1 MGKITYA
8 TCARSVEAY
17 ADCESIFSL
26 IQEKVAKG
34 ANLDPDN
41 IDLDFVDN
49 KFCSTFSIGDECAAI
64 DMDAVF
70 SGLAEL
76 LCNDIAANA
85 TDFDFEYTEGCEE
98 FDDWKIF
105 IKGSESHDVQV
116 ETWAATRE
124 DPGDTEIHGEE
135 LDFDEKKAL
144 AWAKEQ
150 VEEIEAEDIQK
161 IFAKEN
167 FIPRKELVES
177 RYDRKKNGFLKTK
190 HVASEDLLEKEKAV
204 IAAMNFSDEELEAV
218 FSQVGF
224 GWIISDDCELEESSY
239 DPSDDYELCDY

>member
-1 MGKITYA
+1 MGKIT
-8 TCARSVEAY
+8 CAALKRDVEAY

-98 FDDWKIF
+98 FDDWKIY
-105 IKGSESHDVQV
+105 IKGIESHNVQV

-124 DPGDTEIHGEE
+124 EPGYREVHGEE

-144 AWAKEQ
+144 IWAKEQ
-150 VEEIEAEDIQK
+150 VKK
-161 IFAKEN
+161 INTENIKKLFAKEN
-167 FIPRKELVES
+167 FIPRKEWVEG
-177 RYDRKKNGFLKTK
+177 RYDRKVKGFLKIE
-190 HVASEDLLEKEKAV
+190 HVASDSLLEKEKAV
-204 IAAMNFSDEELEAV
+204 IAAMNFSDEELETA

-224 GWIISDDCELEESSY
+224 GWIISDDYELEESSY
-239 DPSDDYELCDY
+239 DPSDDYC

>member
-8 TCARSVEAY
+8 TCARDVEAY

-70 SGLAEL
+70 SSLAEL

-167 FIPRKELVES
+167 FIPRKEWVEG
-177 RYDRKKNGFLKTK
+177 RYDRKEKDFLEIK

-204 IAAMNFSDEELEAV
+204 IAAMNFSNEELEEA
-218 FSQVGF
+218 FSRVWF
-224 GWIISDDCELEESSY
+224 GWIISDDYELEESSY

>member
-8 TCARSVEAY
+8 TCARDVEAY

-98 FDDWKIF
+98 FDDWKIC
-105 IKGSESHDVQV
+105 IKGTESHDVQV

-167 FIPRKELVES
+167 FIPRKEWVEG
-177 RYDRKKNGFLKTK
+177 RYDRKEKDFLKIK

-204 IAAMNFSDEELEAV
+204 IAAMNFSDEELETAL
-218 FSQVGF
+218 SQVGF
-224 GWIISDDCELEESSY
+224 GWIISDDYELGESSY
-239 DPSDDYELCDY
+239 DPSDDYDL

>member
-1 MGKITYA
+1 MGRITYA
-8 TCARSVEAY
+8 RCVRDVEAY

-26 IQEKVAKG
+26 IQGKVAKSSD
-34 ANLDPDN
+34 LEPDD
-41 IDLDFVDN
+41 IDFDFIDN
-49 KFCSTFSIGDECAAI
+49 KFCLYFIGDECAAI

-144 AWAKEQ
+144 VWAKEQ
-150 VEEIEAEDIQK
+150 VKEIEAEDLQK

-167 FIPRKELVES
+167 FIPRKEWVES
-177 RYDRKKNGFLKTK
+177 RYDKKKNGFLKTK

-204 IAAMNFSDEELEAV
+204 IAAMNFSNEELEAV

-224 GWIISDDCELEESSY
+224 GWIISDDYELGESSY
-239 DPSDDYELCDY
+239 DPFDDYDLCDY

>member
-1 MGKITYA
+1 MGKITCA
-8 TCARSVEAY
+8 ACARDVEAY

-26 IQEKVAKG
+26 IQEKAAKIV
-34 ANLDPDN
+34 NLEPED
-41 IDLDFVDN
+41 IDFGFIDGRFCLD
-49 KFCSTFSIGDECAAI
+49 FSIGDEIAVI

-85 TDFDFEYTEGCEE
+85 VDFDFEYTEGCEE
-98 FDDWKIF
+98 FDDWKIC
-105 IKGSESHDVQV
+105 IKGTESHNVQV

-124 DPGDTEIHGEE
+124 DPGDAEVYGEG
-135 LDFDEKKAL
+135 LDFDEKKAS

-150 VEEIEAEDIQK
+150 VGRIEAEDIQK

-167 FIPRKELVES
+167 FIPRKEWVEG
-177 RYDRKKNGFLKTK
+177 RYDRKEKDFLEIK
-190 HVASEDLLEKEKAV
+190 HVASEDFLEKEKAV
-204 IAAMNFSDEELEAV
+204 IAAMNFSNEELEEA
-218 FSQVGF
+218 FSRVWF
-224 GWIISDDCELEESSY
+224 GWIISDDYELEESSY

>member
-1 MGKITYA
+1 MGKIT
-8 TCARSVEAY
+8 CAALKRDVEAY

-49 KFCSTFSIGDECAAI
+49 KFCSTFSIGNECAAI

-98 FDDWKIF
+98 FDDWKIY
-105 IKGSESHDVQV
+105 IKGIESHNVQV
-116 ETWAATRE
+116 ETWVATRE
-124 DPGDTEIHGEE
+124 EPGYREVHGEE

-144 AWAKEQ
+144 IWAKEQ
-150 VEEIEAEDIQK
+150 VKK
-161 IFAKEN
+161 INTENIKKLFAKEN
-167 FIPRKELVES
+167 FIPRKEWVES
-177 RYDRKKNGFLKTK
+177 RYDRKVKDFLKIE
-190 HVASEDLLEKEKAV
+190 HVASDPLLEKEKAV
-204 IAAMNFSDEELEAV
+204 IAAMNFSDEELETA

-224 GWIISDDCELEESSY
+224 GWIISDDYELEESSY
-239 DPSDDYELCDY
+239 DPSDDYKLCDY

>member
-1 MGKITYA
+1 M
-8 TCARSVEAY
+8 
-17 ADCESIFSL
+17 
-26 IQEKVAKG
+26 
-34 ANLDPDN
+34 
-41 IDLDFVDN
+41 
-49 KFCSTFSIGDECAAI
+49 
-64 DMDAVF
+64 
-70 SGLAEL
+70 
-76 LCNDIAANA
+76 CNDIAANA

-105 IKGSESHDVQV
+105 IKGSESHGVQV

-135 LDFDEKKAL
+135 LDFDEKKAS

-167 FIPRKELVES
+167 FIPRKEWVES

-190 HVASEDLLEKEKAV
+190 HVASENLLEKEKAV
-204 IAAMNFSDEELEAV
+204 IAAMNFSNEELETAL
-218 FSQVGF
+218 SQVGF
-224 GWIISDDCELEESSY
+224 GWIISDDYELGESSY

>member
-8 TCARSVEAY
+8 TCARDVEAY

-98 FDDWKIF
+98 FDDWKIC
-105 IKGSESHDVQV
+105 IKGTESHDVQV

-150 VEEIEAEDIQK
+150 VEEIEAEDIQR

-167 FIPRKELVES
+167 FIPRKEWVEG
-177 RYDRKKNGFLKTK
+177 RYDRKEKDFLKIK

-204 IAAMNFSDEELEAV
+204 IAAMNFSDEELETAL
-218 FSQVGF
+218 SQVGF

-239 DPSDDYELCDY
+239 DPSDDYDLCDY

>member
-1 MGKITYA
+1 MGRITYA
-8 TCARSVEAY
+8 TCVREVEAY

-167 FIPRKELVES
+167 FIPRKEWVEG
-177 RYDRKKNGFLKTK
+177 RYDRKVKGFLKIE
-190 HVASEDLLEKEKAV
+190 HVASDPLLEKEKAV
-204 IAAMNFSDEELEAV
+204 IAAMNFSDEELETA

-224 GWIISDDCELEESSY
+224 GWIISEDYELEESSY

>member
-8 TCARSVEAY
+8 ACARDVEAY

-150 VEEIEAEDIQK
+150 VKEIEAEDLQK

-167 FIPRKELVES
+167 FIPRKEWVES

-204 IAAMNFSDEELEAV
+204 ITAMNFSNEELEAV

-239 DPSDDYELCDY
+239 DPSDDYDLCDY

>member
-8 TCARSVEAY
+8 TCARDVEAY

-70 SGLAEL
+70 SSLAEL

-167 FIPRKELVES
+167 FIPRKEWVES
-177 RYDRKKNGFLKTK
+177 HYDRKKNGFLKTK

-224 GWIISDDCELEESSY
+224 GWIISDDCELEES
-239 DPSDDYELCDY
+239 

>member
-8 TCARSVEAY
+8 TCVRDVEAY

-34 ANLDPDN
+34 ANLDPGN

-49 KFCSTFSIGDECAAI
+49 KFCSTFSIGDEIAVI

-76 LCNDIAANA
+76 LCDIAANA
-85 TDFDFEYTEGCEE
+85 VDFDFEYTKGCE

-167 FIPRKELVES
+167 FIPRKEWVES

-190 HVASEDLLEKEKAV
+190 HVASEELLEKEKAV

-218 FSQVGF
+218 VSRVWF

>member
-8 TCARSVEAY
+8 TCARDVEAY

-85 TDFDFEYTEGCEE
+85 TDFDFEYTDGCEE
-98 FDDWKIF
+98 FDDWKIY
-105 IKGSESHDVQV
+105 IKGTESHNVQV
-116 ETWAATRE
+116 ETWVATRE
-124 DPGDTEIHGEE
+124 EPGGAEVHGEE

-150 VEEIEAEDIQK
+150 VKEIEAEDIQK

-167 FIPRKELVES
+167 FIPRKEWVEG
-177 RYDRKKNGFLKTK
+177 RYDRKVKGFLKIK
-190 HVASEDLLEKEKAV
+190 HVASDQLLKKEKAV
-204 IAAMNFSDEELEAV
+204 IAALEFSDEELKTA
-218 FSQVGF
+218 FSNVGF
-224 GWIISDDCELEESSY
+224 GWIISDDYELGESSY
-239 DPSDDYELCDY
+239 DPSDDYGLCDY

>member
-1 MGKITYA
+1 MGKIT
-8 TCARSVEAY
+8 CAALKRDVEAY

-98 FDDWKIF
+98 FDDWKIY
-105 IKGSESHDVQV
+105 IKGIESHNVQV

-124 DPGDTEIHGEE
+124 EPEYREVHGEE

-144 AWAKEQ
+144 IWAKEQ
-150 VEEIEAEDIQK
+150 VKK
-161 IFAKEN
+161 INTENIKKLFAKEN
-167 FIPRKELVES
+167 FIPRKEWVEG
-177 RYDRKKNGFLKTK
+177 RYDRKVKGFLKIE
-190 HVASEDLLEKEKAV
+190 HVASDPLLEKEKAV
-204 IAAMNFSDEELEAV
+204 IAAMNFSDEELETA

-224 GWIISDDCELEESSY
+224 GWIISDDYELEESSY
-239 DPSDDYELCDY
+239 DPSDDYC

>member
-8 TCARSVEAY
+8 TCARDVEAY

-49 KFCSTFSIGDECAAI
+49 KFCSTFSIGDECVAI

-85 TDFDFEYTEGCEE
+85 VDFDFEYTEGCEE
-98 FDDWKIF
+98 FDDWKIC
-105 IKGSESHDVQV
+105 IKGTESHDVQI

-135 LDFDEKKAL
+135 LDFDEKKAS

-150 VEEIEAEDIQK
+150 VEEIEAEDIQR

-167 FIPRKELVES
+167 FIPRKEWVES

-190 HVASEDLLEKEKAV
+190 HVASENLLEKEKAV
-204 IAAMNFSDEELEAV
+204 IAAMNFSDEELETAL
-218 FSQVGF
+218 SQVGF
-224 GWIISDDCELEESSY
+224 GWIISDDYELGESSY
-239 DPSDDYELCDY
+239 DPSDDYDLCDY

>member
-8 TCARSVEAY
+8 ACARDVEAY

-85 TDFDFEYTEGCEE
+85 TDFDFEYTDGCEE

-116 ETWAATRE
+116 EAWAATRE

-135 LDFDEKKAL
+135 LDFDEKKAS

-167 FIPRKELVES
+167 FIPRKEWVES

-190 HVASEDLLEKEKAV
+190 HVASENLLEKEKAV
-204 IAAMNFSDEELEAV
+204 IAAMNFSDEELETAL
-218 FSQVGF
+218 SQVGF
-224 GWIISDDCELEESSY
+224 GWIISDDYELGESSY
-239 DPSDDYELCDY
+239 DPSDDYNLCDY

>member
-1 MGKITYA
+1 MEKITYA
-8 TCARSVEAY
+8 TCARDVEAY

-98 FDDWKIF
+98 FDDWKIY
-105 IKGSESHDVQV
+105 IKGIESHNVQV

-124 DPGDTEIHGEE
+124 EPGYREVHGEE

-144 AWAKEQ
+144 IWAKEQ
-150 VEEIEAEDIQK
+150 VKK
-161 IFAKEN
+161 INTENIKKLFAKEN
-167 FIPRKELVES
+167 FIPRKEWVEG
-177 RYDRKKNGFLKTK
+177 RYDRKVKGFLKIE
-190 HVASEDLLEKEKAV
+190 HVASDPLLEKEKAV
-204 IAAMNFSDEELEAV
+204 IAAMNFSDEELETA

-224 GWIISDDCELEESSY
+224 GWIISDDYELEESSY

>member
-1 MGKITYA
+1 MGKIT
-8 TCARSVEAY
+8 CAALKRDVEAY

-64 DMDAVF
+64 DMDTVF

-98 FDDWKIF
+98 FDDWKIY
-105 IKGSESHDVQV
+105 IKGIESHNVQV

-124 DPGDTEIHGEE
+124 EPGYREVHGEE

-144 AWAKEQ
+144 IWAKEQ
-150 VEEIEAEDIQK
+150 VKK
-161 IFAKEN
+161 INTENIKKLYAKEN
-167 FIPRKELVES
+167 FIPRKEWVEG
-177 RYDRKKNGFLKTK
+177 RYDRKVKGFLKIE
-190 HVASEDLLEKEKAV
+190 HVASDPLLEKEKAV
-204 IAAMNFSDEELEAV
+204 IAAMNFSDEELETA

-224 GWIISDDCELEESSY
+224 GWIISEDYELEESSY
-239 DPSDDYELCDY
+239 DPSDDYC

>member
-8 TCARSVEAY
+8 ACARDVEAY

-49 KFCSTFSIGDECAAI
+49 KFCLDFSIGAECVAI

-76 LCNDIAANA
+76 LCNEIAANA

-150 VEEIEAEDIQK
+150 VEEIKAEDIQK

-167 FIPRKELVES
+167 FIPRKEWVES

-190 HVASEDLLEKEKAV
+190 HVASENLLEKEKAV
-204 IAAMNFSDEELEAV
+204 IAAMNFSDEELETAL
-218 FSQVGF
+218 SQVGF
-224 GWIISDDCELEESSY
+224 GWIISDDYELGESSY
-239 DPSDDYELCDY
+239 DLSDDYDLCDY

>member
-8 TCARSVEAY
+8 TCARDVEAY

-26 IQEKVAKG
+26 IQEKVAKIV
-34 ANLDPDN
+34 NLDPDN

-49 KFCSTFSIGDECAAI
+49 KFCSTFSIGAECAAI

-76 LCNDIAANA
+76 LCNEIAANA

-98 FDDWKIF
+98 FDDWKIY
-105 IKGSESHDVQV
+105 IKGTESHDVQV

-150 VEEIEAEDIQK
+150 VEEIKAEDIQK

-167 FIPRKELVES
+167 FIPRKEWVES

-190 HVASEDLLEKEKAV
+190 HVASENLLEKEKAV
-204 IAAMNFSDEELEAV
+204 IATMNFSDEELETAL
-218 FSQVGF
+218 SQVGF
-224 GWIISDDCELEESSY
+224 GWIISDDYELEESSY
-239 DPSDDYELCDY
+239 DPSDDYDLCDY

>member
-8 TCARSVEAY
+8 TCARDVEAY

-70 SGLAEL
+70 SSLAEL

-167 FIPRKELVES
+167 FIPRKEWVES
-177 RYDRKKNGFLKTK
+177 HYDRKKNGFLKTK

-239 DPSDDYELCDY
+239 DPSDDSDLCDY

>member
-8 TCARSVEAY
+8 TCARDVEAY

-116 ETWAATRE
+116 ETWVATRE

-167 FIPRKELVES
+167 FIPRKEWVES
-177 RYDRKKNGFLKTK
+177 HYDRKKNGFLKTK

-239 DPSDDYELCDY
+239 DPSDDYDLCDY

>member
-8 TCARSVEAY
+8 ACARDVEAY

-76 LCNDIAANA
+76 LCNEIAANA

-144 AWAKEQ
+144 AWAKEHI
-150 VEEIEAEDIQK
+150 EEIKAEDIQK

-167 FIPRKELVES
+167 FIPRKEWVES

-190 HVASEDLLEKEKAV
+190 HVASENLLEKEKAV
-204 IAAMNFSDEELEAV
+204 IAAMNFSDEELETAL
-218 FSQVGF
+218 SQVGF
-224 GWIISDDCELEESSY
+224 GWIISDDYELGESSY
-239 DPSDDYELCDY
+239 DPSGDYDLCDY

>member
-1 MGKITYA
+1 MGKIT
-8 TCARSVEAY
+8 CAALKRDVEAY

-26 IQEKVAKG
+26 IQEKVAKIV
-34 ANLDPDN
+34 NLEPED
-41 IDLDFVDN
+41 IDFDFIDN
-49 KFCSTFSIGDECAAI
+49 KFCLDFSIGDESTVI

-98 FDDWKIF
+98 FDDWKIY
-105 IKGSESHDVQV
+105 IKGIESHNVQV
-116 ETWAATRE
+116 ETWVATRE
-124 DPGDTEIHGEE
+124 EPGYREVHGEE
-135 LDFDEKKAL
+135 LDFDEKKSL

-150 VEEIEAEDIQK
+150 VKK
-161 IFAKEN
+161 INTENIKKLFVKEN
-167 FIPRKELVES
+167 FIPCKEWTER
-177 RYDRKKNGFLKTK
+177 RYDRKENGFLKIR
-190 HVASEDLLEKEKAV
+190 HVASESLLKKEKAV
-204 IAAMNFSDEELEAV
+204 IAALEFSDEELKTA

-224 GWIISDDCELEESSY
+224 GWIISEDYELEESSY

>member
-1 MGKITYA
+1 MGRITYA
-8 TCARSVEAY
+8 TCVRDVEAY

-26 IQEKVAKG
+26 IQGKVAKSSD
-34 ANLDPDN
+34 LEPDD
-41 IDLDFVDN
+41 IDFDFIDN
-49 KFCSTFSIGDECAAI
+49 KFCLYFIGDECAAI

-144 AWAKEQ
+144 VWAKEQ
-150 VEEIEAEDIQK
+150 VKEIEAEDLQK

-167 FIPRKELVES
+167 FIPRKEWVES
-177 RYDRKKNGFLKTK
+177 RYDKKKNGFLKTK

-204 IAAMNFSDEELEAV
+204 IAAMNFSNEELEAV

-224 GWIISDDCELEESSY
+224 GWIISDDYELGESSY
-239 DPSDDYELCDY
+239 DPFDDYDLCDY

>member
-8 TCARSVEAY
+8 TCARDVEAY
-17 ADCESIFSL
+17 ADCDSIFSL

-34 ANLDPDN
+34 ANLDLGN

-49 KFCSTFSIGDECAAI
+49 KFCSTFSIGDECAVI

-76 LCNDIAANA
+76 LCDDIAANA

-98 FDDWKIF
+98 FDDWKIY
-105 IKGSESHDVQV
+105 IKGTESHDVQV
-116 ETWAATRE
+116 ETWATTRE

-150 VEEIEAEDIQK
+150 VGEIEAEDIQK

-167 FIPRKELVES
+167 FIPRKEWVES

-190 HVASEDLLEKEKAV
+190 HVASENLLEKEKAV
-204 IAAMNFSDEELEAV
+204 IAAMNFSDEELETAL
-218 FSQVGF
+218 SQVGF
-224 GWIISDDCELEESSY
+224 GWIISDDYELGESSY
-239 DPSDDYELCDY
+239 DPSDDYDLCDY

>member
-105 IKGSESHDVQV
+105 IKGLESHDVQV

-167 FIPRKELVES
+167 FIPRKEWVES

>member
-8 TCARSVEAY
+8 TCARDVEAY

-70 SGLAEL
+70 SSLAEL

-98 FDDWKIF
+98 FDDCKIF

-167 FIPRKELVES
+167 FIPRKEWVES
-177 RYDRKKNGFLKTK
+177 HYDRKKNGFLKTK

-239 DPSDDYELCDY
+239 DPSDDYDLCDY